1 MRERRNRLDKKTIS
15 EMKRQLKDA
24 DISIKNNSIF
34 EVILKSDK
42 NGGSFTTLKPTEIED
57 ITFED
62 LQSIVKRHKSMFED
76 FTVLIDDVYCPE
88 NEELGIEEVEQVL
101 GLGRIKKG
109 VDEVPDDLYFDD
121 LLFND
126 AFVITV
132 NDDLLLDCPFEE
144 FTEEVDE
151 MKKVVI
157 KRLIERAVFLYKEKE
172 FSNNFKMSYL
182 EKKLGVQYVFEDVD
196 RSMKEIKSDVNEL

>member
-34 EVILKSDK
+34 EVILKSDR
-42 NGGSFTTLKPTEIED
+42 NGGSFTILKPTEIED

-109 VDEVPDDLYFDD
+109 VDEIPDDLYF
-121 LLFND
+121 
-126 AFVITV
+126 
-132 NDDLLLDCPFEE
+132 DDLLLDCPFEE

-182 EKKLGVQYVFEDVD
+182 EKKLGVQHVFEDVD

>member
-1 MRERRNRLDKKTIS
+1 MREKRNRLDKKTIS

-24 DISIKNNSIF
+24 DISIKNNSMF
-34 EVILKSDK
+34 EVILKSDR

-62 LQSIVKRHKSMFED
+62 LQSIVKKHKSMFED
-76 FTVLIDDVYCPE
+76 FTVLIDDVYCPD

-101 GLGRIKKG
+101 GLSRIKKG
-109 VDEVPDDLYFDD
+109 MDEVPDDLYF
-121 LLFND
+121 
-126 AFVITV
+126 
-132 NDDLLLDCPFEE
+132 DDLLLDCPFEE

-157 KRLIERAVFLYKEKE
+157 KRLIERAIYLYKEKE

-182 EKKLGVQYVFEDVD
+182 EKKLGVQYVFEDID
-196 RSMKEIKSDVNEL
+196 RTMKEIKSDVNEL

>member
-1 MRERRNRLDKKTIS
+1 MREKRNRLDKKTIS

-24 DISIKNNSIF
+24 DVSIKNNSMF
-34 EVILKSDK
+34 EVILKSDR
-42 NGGSFTTLKPTEIED
+42 NGGSFTVLKPTEIED

-62 LQSIVKRHKSMFED
+62 LQSIVKKHKSMFED
-76 FTVLIDDVYCPE
+76 FTVLIDDVYCPD

-101 GLGRIKKG
+101 GLSRIKKG
-109 VDEVPDDLYFDD
+109 MDEVPDDLYF
-121 LLFND
+121 
-126 AFVITV
+126 
-132 NDDLLLDCPFEE
+132 DDLLLDCPFEE
-144 FTEEVDE
+144 FTEEVDK

-182 EKKLGVQYVFEDVD
+182 EKKLGVQYVFEDID
-196 RSMKEIKSDVNEL
+196 RTMKEIKSDVNEL

>member
-24 DISIKNNSIF
+24 DISIKNNSMF
-34 EVILKSDK
+34 EVILKSDR
-42 NGGSFTTLKPTEIED
+42 NGGSFTILKPTEIED

-121 LLFND
+121 LL
-126 AFVITV
+126 
-132 NDDLLLDCPFEE
+132 LDCPFEE

-157 KRLIERAVFLYKEKE
+157 KRLIERAIYLYKEKE

-196 RSMKEIKSDVNEL
+196 RTMKEIKSDVNEL

>member
-1 MRERRNRLDKKTIS
+1 MREKRNRLDKKTIS

-24 DISIKNNSIF
+24 DISIKNNSMF
-34 EVILKSDK
+34 EVILKSDR
-42 NGGSFTTLKPTEIED
+42 NGGSFTILKPTEIED

-121 LLFND
+121 LL
-126 AFVITV
+126 
-132 NDDLLLDCPFEE
+132 LDCPFEE

-182 EKKLGVQYVFEDVD
+182 EKKLGVQYVFEDID
-196 RSMKEIKSDVNEL
+196 RTMKEIKSDVNEL

>member
-1 MRERRNRLDKKTIS
+1 MREKRNRLDKKTIS

-24 DISIKNNSIF
+24 DISIKNNSMF
-34 EVILKSDK
+34 EVILKSDR
-42 NGGSFTTLKPTEIED
+42 NGGSFTILKPTEIED

-76 FTVLIDDVYCPE
+76 FTVLIDDVYCPD
-88 NEELGIEEVEQVL
+88 NEELGIEEVEHVL
-101 GLGRIKKG
+101 GLSRIKKG
-109 VDEVPDDLYFDD
+109 IDEIPDDLYF
-121 LLFND
+121 
-126 AFVITV
+126 
-132 NDDLLLDCPFEE
+132 DDLLLDCPFEE

-182 EKKLGVQYVFEDVD
+182 EKKLGVQHVFEDVD

>member
-1 MRERRNRLDKKTIS
+1 MREKRNRLDKKTIS

-24 DISIKNNSIF
+24 DISIKNNSMF
-34 EVILKSDK
+34 EVILKSDR
-42 NGGSFTTLKPTEIED
+42 NGGSFTILKPTEIED

-76 FTVLIDDVYCPE
+76 FTVLIDDVYCPD

-101 GLGRIKKG
+101 GLSRIKKG
-109 VDEVPDDLYFDD
+109 MDEVPDDLYF
-121 LLFND
+121 
-126 AFVITV
+126 
-132 NDDLLLDCPFEE
+132 DDLLLDCPFEE
-144 FTEEVDE
+144 FTEEVDG

-157 KRLIERAVFLYKEKE
+157 KRLIERAIFLYKEKE

-182 EKKLGVQYVFEDVD
+182 EKKLGVQYVFEDID

>member
-1 MRERRNRLDKKTIS
+1 MRERRRDRLDKKTIS

-24 DISIKNNSIF
+24 DITIKNNSMF
-34 EVILKSDK
+34 EVVLKSER
-42 NGGSFTTLKPTEIED
+42 NGGFLIILKPTEIED

-62 LQSIVKRHKSMFED
+62 LQSIVKKHKSMFED

-121 LLFND
+121 LL
-126 AFVITV
+126 
-132 NDDLLLDCPFEE
+132 LDCPFEE
-144 FTEEVDE
+144 FTEEVDG

-157 KRLIERAVFLYKEKE
+157 NRLIERAIFLYKEKE

-182 EKKLGVQYVFEDVD
+182 ENKLGVQYVFEDID
-196 RSMKEIKSDVNEL
+196 RTMKEIKSDVNEL

>member
-1 MRERRNRLDKKTIS
+1 MREKRNRLDKKTIS

-24 DISIKNNSIF
+24 DVSIKNNSMF
-34 EVILKSDK
+34 EVILKSDR

-62 LQSIVKRHKSMFED
+62 LQSIVKKHKSMFED
-76 FTVLIDDVYCPE
+76 FTVLIDDVYCPD
-88 NEELGIEEVEQVL
+88 NEELGVEEVEQVL

-121 LLFND
+121 LL
-126 AFVITV
+126 
-132 NDDLLLDCPFEE
+132 LDCPFEE
-144 FTEEVDE
+144 FTEEVDK

-157 KRLIERAVFLYKEKE
+157 KRLIERAIYLYKEKE

-182 EKKLGVQYVFEDVD
+182 EKKLGVQYVFEDID
-196 RSMKEIKSDVNEL
+196 RTMKEIKSDVNEL

>member
-24 DISIKNNSIF
+24 DISIKNNSMF
-34 EVILKSDK
+34 EVILKSDR
-42 NGGSFTTLKPTEIED
+42 NGGSFTILKPTEIED

-76 FTVLIDDVYCPE
+76 FTILIDDVYCPD

-101 GLGRIKKG
+101 GLSRIKKG
-109 VDEVPDDLYFDD
+109 MDEVPDDLYF
-121 LLFND
+121 
-126 AFVITV
+126 
-132 NDDLLLDCPFEE
+132 DDLLLDCPFEE
-144 FTEEVDE
+144 FTEEVDG

-157 KRLIERAVFLYKEKE
+157 KRLIERAIFLYKEKE

-182 EKKLGVQYVFEDVD
+182 EKKLGVQYVFEDID

>member
-62 LQSIVKRHKSMFED
+62 
-76 FTVLIDDVYCPE
+76 FTVIIDDVYCPD
-88 NEELGIEEVEQVL
+88 NEEFGVEEVEKVL
-101 GLGRIKKG
+101 GLSRIKKG
-109 VDEVPDDLYFDD
+109 IDEVPDDLYF
-121 LLFND
+121 
-126 AFVITV
+126 
-132 NDDLLLDCPFEE
+132 DDLLLDCPFEE

-151 MKKVVI
+151 MKKVII
-157 KRLIERAVFLYKEKE
+157 KRLIERAIFLYKEKE
-172 FSNNFKMSYL
+172 FSDSFKMSYL

-196 RSMKEIKSDVNEL
+196 RTMKEIKSDVNEL

>member
-1 MRERRNRLDKKTIS
+1 MREKREKRERLDKKTIS

-76 FTVLIDDVYCPE
+76 FTVIIDDVYCPD
-88 NEELGIEEVEQVL
+88 NEEFGVEEVEKVL
-101 GLGRIKKG
+101 GLSRIKKG
-109 VDEVPDDLYFDD
+109 IDEVPDDLYF
-121 LLFND
+121 
-126 AFVITV
+126 
-132 NDDLLLDCPFEE
+132 DDLLLDCPFEE

-157 KRLIERAVFLYKEKE
+157 KRLIERAIFLYKEKE

>member
-1 MRERRNRLDKKTIS
+1 MREKRNRLDKKTIS

-34 EVILKSDK
+34 EVILKSDR
-42 NGGSFTTLKPTEIED
+42 NGGSFVTLKPTEIED

-62 LQSIVKRHKSMFED
+62 LQSIVKKHKSMFED
-76 FTVLIDDVYCPE
+76 FTVLIDDVYCPD
-88 NEELGIEEVEQVL
+88 NEELGVEEVEQVL

-109 VDEVPDDLYFDD
+109 VDEVPDDLYF
-121 LLFND
+121 
-126 AFVITV
+126 
-132 NDDLLLDCPFEE
+132 DDLLLDCPFEE

-157 KRLIERAVFLYKEKE
+157 KRLIERAIYLYKEKE

-196 RSMKEIKSDVNEL
+196 RTMKEIKSDVNEL

>member
-24 DISIKNNSIF
+24 DISIKNNSMF
-34 EVILKSDK
+34 EVILKSDR

-62 LQSIVKRHKSMFED
+62 LQSIVKKHKSMFED
-76 FTVLIDDVYCPE
+76 FTVLIDDVYCPD
-88 NEELGIEEVEQVL
+88 NEELGVEEVEQVL
-101 GLGRIKKG
+101 GLGKIKKG
-109 VDEVPDDLYFDD
+109 VDEVPDDLYF
-121 LLFND
+121 
-126 AFVITV
+126 
-132 NDDLLLDCPFEE
+132 DDLLLDCPFEE

-157 KRLIERAVFLYKEKE
+157 NRLIERAIYLYKEKE

-196 RSMKEIKSDVNEL
+196 RTMKEIKSDVNEL

>member
-1 MRERRNRLDKKTIS
+1 MREKRNRLDKKTIS

-34 EVILKSDK
+34 EVILKSDR
-42 NGGSFTTLKPTEIED
+42 NGGSFTILKPTEIED

-121 LLFND
+121 LL
-126 AFVITV
+126 
-132 NDDLLLDCPFEE
+132 LDCPFEE

-182 EKKLGVQYVFEDVD
+182 EKKLGVQHVFEDVD

>member
-1 MRERRNRLDKKTIS
+1 MRERKNRLDKKTIS

-24 DISIKNNSIF
+24 DISIKNNSMF
-34 EVILKSDK
+34 EVILKSDR
-42 NGGSFTTLKPTEIED
+42 NGGSFTILKPTEIED

-121 LLFND
+121 LL
-126 AFVITV
+126 
-132 NDDLLLDCPFEE
+132 LDCPFEE

-157 KRLIERAVFLYKEKE
+157 NRLIERAIYLYKEKE

-182 EKKLGVQYVFEDVD
+182 EKKLGVQYVFEDID
-196 RSMKEIKSDVNEL
+196 RTMKEIKSDVNEL

>member
-1 MRERRNRLDKKTIS
+1 MREKRNRLDKKTIS

-24 DISIKNNSIF
+24 DVSIKNNSMF
-34 EVILKSDK
+34 EVILKRDR
-42 NGGSFTTLKPTEIED
+42 NGGSFTVLKPTEIED

-62 LQSIVKRHKSMFED
+62 LQSIVKKHKSMFED
-76 FTVLIDDVYCPE
+76 FTVLIDDVYCPD

-101 GLGRIKKG
+101 GLSRIKKG
-109 VDEVPDDLYFDD
+109 MDEIPDDLYF
-121 LLFND
+121 
-126 AFVITV
+126 
-132 NDDLLLDCPFEE
+132 DDLLLDCPFEE

-157 KRLIERAVFLYKEKE
+157 KRLIERAIYLYKEKE

-182 EKKLGVQYVFEDVD
+182 EKKLGVQYVFEDID
-196 RSMKEIKSDVNEL
+196 RTMKEIKSDVNEL

>member
-1 MRERRNRLDKKTIS
+1 MREKRNRLDKKTIS

-24 DISIKNNSIF
+24 DISIKNNSMF
-34 EVILKSDK
+34 ELILKSDR

-62 LQSIVKRHKSMFED
+62 LQSIVKKHKSMFED
-76 FTVLIDDVYCPE
+76 FTVLIDDVYCPD
-88 NEELGIEEVEQVL
+88 NEELGVEEVEQVL

-121 LLFND
+121 LL
-126 AFVITV
+126 
-132 NDDLLLDCPFEE
+132 LDCPFEE
-144 FTEEVDE
+144 FTEEVDK

-157 KRLIERAVFLYKEKE
+157 NRLIERAIFLYKEKE

-196 RSMKEIKSDVNEL
+196 RTMKEIKSDVNEL

>member
-1 MRERRNRLDKKTIS
+1 MREKREKRERLDKKTIS

-24 DISIKNNSIF
+24 DVSIKNNSMF
-34 EVILKSDK
+34 EVILKSDR
-42 NGGSFTTLKPTEIED
+42 NGGSFTVLKPTEIED

-62 LQSIVKRHKSMFED
+62 LQSIVKKHKSMFED
-76 FTVLIDDVYCPE
+76 FTVLIDDVYCPD

-101 GLGRIKKG
+101 GLSRIKKG
-109 VDEVPDDLYFDD
+109 MDEIPDDLYF
-121 LLFND
+121 
-126 AFVITV
+126 
-132 NDDLLLDCPFEE
+132 DDLLLDCPFEE

-157 KRLIERAVFLYKEKE
+157 KRLIERAIYLYKEKE

-182 EKKLGVQYVFEDVD
+182 EKKLGVQYVFEDID

>member
-24 DISIKNNSIF
+24 DVSIKNNSMF
-34 EVILKSDK
+34 EVILKSDR
-42 NGGSFTTLKPTEIED
+42 NGGSFTILKPTEIED

-62 LQSIVKRHKSMFED
+62 LQSIVKKHKSMFED
-76 FTVLIDDVYCPE
+76 FTVLIDDVYCPD

-101 GLGRIKKG
+101 GLSRIKKG
-109 VDEVPDDLYFDD
+109 MDEVPDDLYF
-121 LLFND
+121 
-126 AFVITV
+126 
-132 NDDLLLDCPFEE
+132 DDLLLDCPFEE

-182 EKKLGVQYVFEDVD
+182 EKKLGVQHVFEDVD

>member
-1 MRERRNRLDKKTIS
+1 MREKRNRLDKKTIS

-24 DISIKNNSIF
+24 DVSIKNNSMF
-34 EVILKSDK
+34 EVILKSDR
-42 NGGSFTTLKPTEIED
+42 NGGSFTVLKPTEIED

-121 LLFND
+121 LL
-126 AFVITV
+126 
-132 NDDLLLDCPFEE
+132 LDCPFEE

-157 KRLIERAVFLYKEKE
+157 KRLIERAVYLYKEKE

>member
-1 MRERRNRLDKKTIS
+1 MREKRNRLDKKTIS

-24 DISIKNNSIF
+24 DITIKNNSMF
-34 EVILKSDK
+34 EVILKSDR
-42 NGGSFTTLKPTEIED
+42 NGGSFTVLKPTEIED

-62 LQSIVKRHKSMFED
+62 LQSIVKKHKSMFED
-76 FTVLIDDVYCPE
+76 FTVLIDDVYCPD

-101 GLGRIKKG
+101 GLSRIKKG
-109 VDEVPDDLYFDD
+109 MDEVPDDLYF
-121 LLFND
+121 
-126 AFVITV
+126 
-132 NDDLLLDCPFEE
+132 DDLLLDCPFEE

-157 KRLIERAVFLYKEKE
+157 KRLIERAIYLYKEKE

-182 EKKLGVQYVFEDVD
+182 EKKLGVQYVFEDID

>member
-24 DISIKNNSIF
+24 DISIKNNSMF
-34 EVILKSDK
+34 EVILKSDR
-42 NGGSFTTLKPTEIED
+42 NGGSFTILKPTEIED

-121 LLFND
+121 LL
-126 AFVITV
+126 
-132 NDDLLLDCPFEE
+132 LDCPFEE

-157 KRLIERAVFLYKEKE
+157 NRLIERAIFLYKEKE

-182 EKKLGVQYVFEDVD
+182 EKKLGVQYVFEDID

>member
-1 MRERRNRLDKKTIS
+1 MREKRNRLDKKTIS

-24 DISIKNNSIF
+24 DVSIKNNSIF
-34 EVILKSDK
+34 EVILKSDR

-62 LQSIVKRHKSMFED
+62 LQSIVKKHKSMFED
-76 FTVLIDDVYCPE
+76 FTVLIDDVYCPD
-88 NEELGIEEVEQVL
+88 NEELGVEEVEQVL

-121 LLFND
+121 LL
-126 AFVITV
+126 
-132 NDDLLLDCPFEE
+132 LDCPFEE

-157 KRLIERAVFLYKEKE
+157 NRLIERAIYLYKEKE

-196 RSMKEIKSDVNEL
+196 RTMKEIKSDVNEL

>member
-1 MRERRNRLDKKTIS
+1 MREKRNRLDKKTIS

-24 DISIKNNSIF
+24 DVSIKNNSMF
-34 EVILKSDK
+34 EVILKSDR
-42 NGGSFTTLKPTEIED
+42 NGGSFTVLKPTEIED

-62 LQSIVKRHKSMFED
+62 LQSIVKKHKSMFED
-76 FTVLIDDVYCPE
+76 FTVLIDDVYCPD

-101 GLGRIKKG
+101 GLSRIKKG
-109 VDEVPDDLYFDD
+109 MDEVPDDLYF
-121 LLFND
+121 
-126 AFVITV
+126 
-132 NDDLLLDCPFEE
+132 DDLLLDCPFEE

-182 EKKLGVQYVFEDVD
+182 EKKLGVQHVFEDVD

>member
-1 MRERRNRLDKKTIS
+1 MREKRNRLDKKTIS

-24 DISIKNNSIF
+24 DVSIKNNSMF
-34 EVILKSDK
+34 EVILKSDR
-42 NGGSFTTLKPTEIED
+42 NGGSFTVLKPTEIED

-62 LQSIVKRHKSMFED
+62 LQSIVKKHKSMFED
-76 FTVLIDDVYCPE
+76 FTVLIDDVYCPD

-101 GLGRIKKG
+101 GLSRIKKG
-109 VDEVPDDLYFDD
+109 MDEIPDDLYF
-121 LLFND
+121 
-126 AFVITV
+126 
-132 NDDLLLDCPFEE
+132 DDLLLDCPFEE

-157 KRLIERAVFLYKEKE
+157 KRLIERAIYLYKEKE

-182 EKKLGVQYVFEDVD
+182 EKKLGVQHVFEDVD

>member
-1 MRERRNRLDKKTIS
+1 MREKRNRLDKKTIS

-24 DISIKNNSIF
+24 DVSIKNNSMF
-34 EVILKSDK
+34 EVILKSDR

-62 LQSIVKRHKSMFED
+62 LQSIVKKHKSMFED
-76 FTVLIDDVYCPE
+76 FTVLIDDVYCPD

-101 GLGRIKKG
+101 GLSRIKKG
-109 VDEVPDDLYFDD
+109 MDEVPDDLYF
-121 LLFND
+121 
-126 AFVITV
+126 
-132 NDDLLLDCPFEE
+132 DDLLLDCPFEE

-157 KRLIERAVFLYKEKE
+157 KRLIERAIYLYKEKE

-182 EKKLGVQYVFEDVD
+182 EKKLGVQYVFEDID
-196 RSMKEIKSDVNEL
+196 RTMKEIKSDVNEL

>member
-76 FTVLIDDVYCPE
+76 FTVIIDDVYCPD
-88 NEELGIEEVEQVL
+88 NEEFGVEEVEKVL
-101 GLGRIKKG
+101 GLSRIKKG
-109 VDEVPDDLYFDD
+109 IDEVPDDLYF
-121 LLFND
+121 
-126 AFVITV
+126 
-132 NDDLLLDCPFEE
+132 DDLLLDCPFEE

-151 MKKVVI
+151 MKKVII
-157 KRLIERAVFLYKEKE
+157 KRLIERAIFLYKEKE

>member
-1 MRERRNRLDKKTIS
+1 MREKRNRLDKKTIS

-24 DISIKNNSIF
+24 DVSIKNNSMF
-34 EVILKSDK
+34 EVILKSDR
-42 NGGSFTTLKPTEIED
+42 NGGSFTVLKPTEIED

-62 LQSIVKRHKSMFED
+62 LQSIVKKHKSMFED
-76 FTVLIDDVYCPE
+76 FTVLIDDVYCPD

-101 GLGRIKKG
+101 GLSRIKKG
-109 VDEVPDDLYFDD
+109 MDEIPDDLYF
-121 LLFND
+121 
-126 AFVITV
+126 
-132 NDDLLLDCPFEE
+132 DDLLLDCPFEE

-157 KRLIERAVFLYKEKE
+157 KRLIERAIYLYKEKE

-182 EKKLGVQYVFEDVD
+182 EKKLGVQYVFEDID
-196 RSMKEIKSDVNEL
+196 RTMKEIKSDVNEL

>member
-1 MRERRNRLDKKTIS
+1 MRERRRDRLDKKTIS

-24 DISIKNNSIF
+24 DITIKNNSMF
-34 EVILKSDK
+34 EVVLKSER
-42 NGGSFTTLKPTEIED
+42 NGGFLIILKPTEIED

-62 LQSIVKRHKSMFED
+62 LQSIVKKHKSMFED

-121 LLFND
+121 LL
-126 AFVITV
+126 
-132 NDDLLLDCPFEE
+132 LDCPFEE
-144 FTEEVDE
+144 FTEEVDG

-157 KRLIERAVFLYKEKE
+157 NRLIERAIFLYKEKE

>member
-1 MRERRNRLDKKTIS
+1 MRERRRDRLDKKTIS

-24 DISIKNNSIF
+24 DITIKNNSMF
-34 EVILKSDK
+34 EVVLKSER
-42 NGGSFTTLKPTEIED
+42 NGGFLTILKPTEIED

-62 LQSIVKRHKSMFED
+62 LQSIVKKHKSMFED

-88 NEELGIEEVEQVL
+88 NEELGIQEVEQVL

-121 LLFND
+121 LL
-126 AFVITV
+126 
-132 NDDLLLDCPFEE
+132 LDCPLEE
-144 FTEEVDE
+144 FTEEVDG

-157 KRLIERAVFLYKEKE
+157 NRLIERAIFLYKEKE

-182 EKKLGVQYVFEDVD
+182 EKKLGVQYVFEDID